1 MSEHQ
6 ASASPWIELPRA
18 AWADLAGYTNIQL
31 NQATLEQLRGLGD
44 PTSESDVQEVYLPLT
59 QLIGQHVRNM
69 GNLYRENSAYL
80 GLDVNRTPFVVAIAG
95 SVAVGKSTVA
105 RLVAELLRRTLP
117 RPKVQLITT
126 DGFLYPNEVLR
137 EKGIL
142 ERKGFPESYDSR
154 ALLQFVID
162 VKSGLPRV
170 AAPVYSHVIY
180 DVVPTQHTLV
190 EAPDILVIEGI
201 NVLQPARRR
210 SDDAPALAVSDF
222 FDFSVYVDAEE
233 EHVKRWYIDRFLR
246 LRDSA
251 FQDPNSYFVKY
262 AQLSDAEAIAIAND
276 LWDSINGPN
285 LRDNI
290 APTAQRASAIL
301 RKSANHEIETVRI
314 RKI

>member
-1 MSEHQ
+1 MSEQ
-6 ASASPWIELPRA
+6 QVSASPWLEMPRA
-18 AWADLAGYTNIQL
+18 AWAELAGYTNIQL
-31 NQATLEQLRGLGD
+31 NQSTLDQLRGLGD
-44 PTSESDVQEVYLPLT
+44 PTSEADVQEVYLPLT

-69 GNLYRENSAYL
+69 GNLYRDNMAYL

-126 DGFLYPNEVLR
+126 DGFLYPNAVLR
-137 EKGIL
+137 ERGLL

-154 ALLQFVID
+154 ALKQFVID

-170 AAPVYSHVIY
+170 EAPIYSHVIY
-180 DVVPTQHTLV
+180 DVVPQKTIV
-190 EAPDILVIEGI
+190 ESPDILVIEGL

-222 FDFSVYVDAEE
+222 IDFSVYVDAEE
-233 EHVKRWYIDRFLR
+233 EHVRQWYISRFLK

-251 FQDPNSYFVKY
+251 FQDPNSYFVQY
-262 AQLSDAEAIAIAND
+262 AKLSDEEAVALAND
-276 LWDSINGPN
+276 LWDTINGPN
-285 LRDNI
+285 FRDNI

>member
-1 MSEHQ
+1 M
-6 ASASPWIELPRA
+6 PRA
-18 AWADLAGYTNIQL
+18 AWAELAGYTNIQL
-31 NQATLEQLRGLGD
+31 NQSTLDQLRGLGD
-44 PTSESDVQEVYLPLT
+44 PTSEADVQEVYLPLT

-69 GNLYRENSAYL
+69 GNLYRDNMAYL

-126 DGFLYPNEVLR
+126 DGFLYPNAVLR
-137 EKGIL
+137 ERGLL

-154 ALLQFVID
+154 ALMQFVID

-170 AAPVYSHVIY
+170 EAPIYSHVIY
-180 DVVPTQHTLV
+180 DVVPQKTIV
-190 EAPDILVIEGI
+190 ESPDILVIEGL

-222 FDFSVYVDAEE
+222 IDFSVYVDAEE
-233 EHVKRWYIDRFLR
+233 EHVRQWYISRFLK

-251 FQDPNSYFVKY
+251 FQDPNSYFVQY
-262 AQLSDAEAIAIAND
+262 AKLSDEEAVALAND
-276 LWDSINGPN
+276 LWDTINGPN
-285 LRDNI
+285 FRDNI